1 MSAMKLYIK
10 PLNNIHLERLMLV
23 KFDSSSYL
31 KFASIYG
38 YDLSVYISKQ
48 QNQISFQISVLFLLI
63 FTSWFVCLYIVCDRN
78 LLVVCIYI
86 MLTYHYVA
94 WQENL

>member
-10 PLNNIHLERLMLV
+10 PLNNTQLERLILV
-23 KFDSSSYL
+23 KINASSEL
-31 KFASIYG
+31 KFASIYS

-48 QNQISFQISVLFLLI
+48 PNQISFQISVLFLLV

-78 LLVVCIYI
+78 LLVCIYI
-86 MLTYHYVA
+86 ILTYHYVA